1 MSPLVVL
8 IVAVLATTYAGPI
21 VRLAAAPAVAI
32 AFWRLVLVLPVTFGV
47 ATRERQPT
55 RAVREAF
62 PLMLLSGL
70 LLATH
75 FWTWIASLKFTS
87 VASSVLLVS
96 LKPVFAWAVAALWL
110 GEHPG
115 RTERRG
121 IALAVAGA
129 TLIGLGDARL
139 SLGAAGGDAL
149 ALAGALTGAGYYVIG
164 RRVRRTVGV
173 WNYASVVYAVAAVSL
188 GFVAALRDAPL
199 TEFGRR
205 DWAVFA
211 ALAAGPMLVGHTGM
225 NYALK
230 RYRAT
235 TVHVAVVDAAGKL
248 VAKVGDPDL
257 VTYWRSAAKPFQA
270 LPLAADGVLERFAI
284 TTEQLALCCAS
295 HSSEPQH
302 VAIVRDLLRKIE
314 CSERDLL
321 CGPHPPLSET
331 VARDYASRGV
341 RLTAIYSNCSGKHA
355 GMLALARHHGWP
367 TDFYTRVEHPVQRR
381 CLEEVSRWTD
391 VAVPDIKTAVDG
403 CGVVCYGLP
412 LRQMALAYARLAI
425 ADF

>member
-1 MSPLVVL
+1 MAPTVRAGPTHAMATRRASLRRMGAESEPDWQGWQLRRHDRRCGSADPGAVPRVNTPGEVTPGRRPGVSRRARLSIKLSPPMSPLLVL

-149 ALAGALTGAGYYVIG
+149 AVAGALTGAGYYVIG

-199 TEFGRR
+199 TGFGRR

-230 RYRAT
+230 HYRAT
-235 TVHVAVVDAAGKL
+235 TVNVAALGEPVGASVIAWLAPAIHEVPPVTAL
-248 VAKVGDPDL
+248 VGAVLVLVGIGL
-257 VTYWRSAAKPFQA
+257 A
-270 LPLAADGVLERFAI
+270 LGTGTAADQPRE
-284 TTEQLALCCAS
+284 
-295 HSSEPQH
+295 
-302 VAIVRDLLRKIE
+302 D
-314 CSERDLL
+314 D
-321 CGPHPPLSET
+321 
-331 VARDYASRGV
+331 
-341 RLTAIYSNCSGKHA
+341 
-355 GMLALARHHGWP
+355 
-367 TDFYTRVEHPVQRR
+367 
-381 CLEEVSRWTD
+381 
-391 VAVPDIKTAVDG
+391 
-403 CGVVCYGLP
+403 
-412 LRQMALAYARLAI
+412 
-425 ADF
+425 